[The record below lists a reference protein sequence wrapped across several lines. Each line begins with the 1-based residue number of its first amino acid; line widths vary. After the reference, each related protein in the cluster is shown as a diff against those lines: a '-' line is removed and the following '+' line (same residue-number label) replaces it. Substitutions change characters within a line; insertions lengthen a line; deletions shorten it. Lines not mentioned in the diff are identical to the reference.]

1 MIGGILM
8 KAEVVK
14 GWPRDN
20 AIRILLKDTD
30 SSQVNAIRRALI
42 SDVPKLAITRV
53 NITQGVVENDGQ
65 IMESVNVLPDEVLAH
80 RLAMIPIPTFTDD
93 NIYFTEN
100 CEECMYKADT
110 EKGCQQCQ
118 IIYSLNV
125 QGPAPDSEQQ
135 TVTVYAEDLTTV
147 SDQKYDILEEHKRIP
162 LTILSKGQYLEL
174 YALARMGRG
183 GAHQKWCPVSG
194 VGFRPLQKAV
204 LNKPKKADVLF
215 SLGLKTSDGKD
226 INAKLFGSNKTI
238 DDINHVFDL
247 EKALHQVG
255 PGTGRDADFDDA
267 ITMETVEGSY
277 VLSYETDGSYD
288 PKTAFNLAMNELASR
303 FDNITSDLDKA
314 FA

>member
-1 MIGGILM
+1 M
-8 KAEVVK
+8 
-14 GWPRDN
+14 
-20 AIRILLKDTD
+20 
-30 SSQVNAIRRALI
+30 
-42 SDVPKLAITRV
+42 
-53 NITQGVVENDGQ
+53 
-65 IMESVNVLPDEVLAH
+65 
-80 RLAMIPIPTFTDD
+80 
-93 NIYFTEN
+93 
-100 CEECMYKADT
+100 
-110 EKGCQQCQ
+110 
-118 IIYSLNV
+118 
-125 QGPAPDSEQQ
+125 
-135 TVTVYAEDLTTV
+135 
-147 SDQKYDILEEHKRIP
+147 
-162 LTILSKGQYLEL
+162 
-174 YALARMGRG
+174 
-183 GAHQKWCPVSG
+183 
-194 VGFRPLQKAV
+194 QKAV

>member
-1 MIGGILM
+1 M

-194 VGFRPLQKAV
+194 V
-204 LNKPKKADVLF
+204 
-215 SLGLKTSDGKD
+215 
-226 INAKLFGSNKTI
+226 
-238 DDINHVFDL
+238 
-247 EKALHQVG
+247 
-255 PGTGRDADFDDA
+255 
-267 ITMETVEGSY
+267 
-277 VLSYETDGSYD
+277 
-288 PKTAFNLAMNELASR
+288 
-303 FDNITSDLDKA
+303 
-314 FA
+314 